1 MNFAKESYFVPL
13 ILGLPAMLMFFIW
26 AGKQRRRALERF
38 AGTTLLDRL
47 TRSVSPVR
55 QRWKAG
61 LLLLSFGFIG
71 MALTQPRWGET
82 EETVKRSGIEIL
94 IAVDVSKSMWA
105 EDLNPNRIT
114 KARREIQDLLG
125 KLEGH
130 RVGLIAFAGEAYVH
144 CPPTTDLDA
153 CGLFIEG
160 VDVGLIQRGGTQIG
174 DAIREA
180 NKVFRESTAA
190 QKALILITDGE
201 DQETNPVEAA
211 KEASKLG
218 VHIYA
223 IGMGTP
229 DGSLIPMTD
238 ETGKRVFLKDRQGQ
252 VVKARLDEETLQ
264 KIVLETSG
272 AYHRVTAAGLELDG
286 ILQKINALEKSELE
300 SQKLQRYQ
308 HRYQLFLLVA
318 FVLLLVESLMSDRRR
333 VREERTGLA
342 DETVAA
348 I

>member
-1 MNFAKESYFVPL
+1 MNFAKETYFIPL

-26 AGKQRRRALERF
+26 AGKQRKRALERF
-38 AGTTLLDRL
+38 AGSALLERL

-61 LLLLSFGFIG
+61 LLLLACAFIG
-71 MALTQPRWGET
+71 LALTQPRWGET

-94 IAVDVSKSMWA
+94 IAVDVSKSMRA
-105 EDLNPNRIT
+105 EDLKPNRIT

-125 KLEGH
+125 QLEGH
-130 RVGLIAFAGEAYVH
+130 RVGLIAFAGEAFVH

-153 CGLFIEG
+153 CGLFIESI
-160 VDVGLIQRGGTQIG
+160 DVGLIQRGGTQIG

-180 NKVFRESTAA
+180 NKVFRESSAA
-190 QKALILITDGE
+190 RKALILITDGE
-201 DQETNPVEAA
+201 DHETEPIEAA
-211 KEASKLG
+211 KDASKIG

-238 ETGKRVFLKDRQGQ
+238 ETGNRVFLKDRQGQ
-252 VVKARLDEETLQ
+252 VVKAHLDEETLQ
-264 KIVLETSG
+264 KVVLETGG

-333 VREERTGLA
+333 VREESAALS
-342 DETVAA
+342 DNVVAA
-348 I
+348 